1 MENAGVN
8 EIHAARILGHS
19 VKSITYG
26 LYSGKTEFEVLYTA
40 LSLVDFDIMIHEFKA
55 ESRIM
60 LETDP

>member
-1 MENAGVN
+1 
-8 EIHAARILGHS
+8 
-19 VKSITYG
+19 
-26 LYSGKTEFEVLYTA
+26 LYKA

>member
-1 MENAGVN
+1 
-8 EIHAARILGHS
+8 LGHS

-40 LSLVDFDIMIHEFKA
+40 LSSVNLDIMIHVFKA